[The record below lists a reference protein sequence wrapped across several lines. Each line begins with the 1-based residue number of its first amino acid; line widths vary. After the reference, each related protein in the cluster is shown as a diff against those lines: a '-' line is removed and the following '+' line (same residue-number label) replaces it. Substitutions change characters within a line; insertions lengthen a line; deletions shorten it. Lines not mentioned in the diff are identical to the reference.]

1 MFGRGGLPYRF
12 SGIGGG
18 PRFLSFLD
26 DSTLLAASGQPG
38 GGMQILPI
46 FMEDP
51 QQHSLYIQPQYLYN
65 NEEQITALH
74 VDTQNII
81 TVGTSHSQIIQ
92 FATND
97 PYMHPDMESPAYPP
111 APSGIDLDPYTLSQ
125 SYSLKSGNIFGQ
137 CVIFSDNTSL
147 SSAENFGTLEQQCI
161 IPAPKRRLQHA
172 IHEVVQARSD
182 DFLSTLPTRSLGL
195 HDMLLQHNIN
205 YKHHSADHVS
215 EARCTADTKVK
226 RYNPNQL
233 LFNEAAY
240 RLAYDDTFAVN
251 RKANEQLKRNESVRD
266 TGQEDP
272 HAIPYRYRRVIR
284 PAGSLSFDYSKFNET
299 LLFPGW
305 DCHERNVYVAPVL
318 TLLYFIPEY
327 RKALQSV
334 DIQRRILEDAIA
346 SARKKPL
353 SIFYE
358 TGELIAELSFLFHQI
373 DMLSTHA
380 LVSQIP
386 STGVFS
392 PKNFLATFTQMPEAA
407 ALNLF
412 DTTSSEA
419 VAVLDLNKRAEAF
432 YRFLIHHL
440 DSTLGYASSVD
451 EDSQVVGLEQ
461 QNSLKESSRPR
472 LVESVQGMKVLT
484 INYFPTTSTPT
495 ATETRAL
502 VLPLSCDNCSPN
514 LQQAMSFG
522 EILLSSLYV
531 ESSIKAYC
539 KISKSYENVKQQRSV
554 CSLPRVLSLSASGV
568 KKSDG
573 AAQCWQNSNRHG
585 GKWLPSQLELGELT
599 LSNN

>member
-38 GGMQILPI
+38 GGMQIFPI
-46 FMEDP
+46 FTDDP
-51 QQHSLYIQPQYLYN
+51 QQHSLFIQPQYLYN

-74 VDTQNII
+74 VDAQNII

-92 FATND
+92 FATNA

-111 APSGIDLDPYTLSQ
+111 SPSGMAFDPRTLSQ
-125 SYSLKSGNIFGQ
+125 SYSLGSGNIFGQ
-137 CVIFSDNTSL
+137 HVIFDGNTSL
-147 SSAENFGTLEQQCI
+147 SSVESFGKLEQQCI
-161 IPAPKRRLQHA
+161 IPAPRRRLHHA
-172 IHEVVQARSD
+172 IHEVVQTRSN
-182 DFLSTLPTRSLGL
+182 DFLSTLPTKSVGL
-195 HDMLLQHNIN
+195 HDLLLQHTNN
-205 YKHHSADHVS
+205 HKRHSTDHVI
-215 EARCTADTKVK
+215 ETRYPADNHVK

-240 RLAYDDTFAVN
+240 KLAYDDSFAVN
-251 RKANEQLKRNESVRD
+251 NKAKEQTKKHESSRD
-266 TGQEDP
+266 TGQED
-272 HAIPYRYRRVIR
+272 AIPYHYRRVIR
-284 PAGSLSFDYSKFNET
+284 PAGSLSFDYSKFNKT

-318 TLLYFIPEY
+318 TLLYYIPEY

-334 DIQRRILEDAIA
+334 DIQRRIIKDATA
-346 SARKKPL
+346 SAKRKPL

-358 TGELIAELSFLFHQI
+358 TGELLAELSFLFQQI

-386 STGVFS
+386 SPGVFS

-412 DTTSSEA
+412 DTSSSSSSEA

-440 DSTLGYASSVD
+440 DSALGFVSTVT
-451 EDSQVVGLEQ
+451 EDSKDAGWEH
-461 QNSLKESSRPR
+461 QNTLKESSRPR

-484 INYFPTTSTPT
+484 VNTFPKTSSTT

-502 VLPLSCDNCSPN
+502 VLPLTCDTCSTN
-514 LQQAMSFG
+514 SQAISFG
-522 EILLSSLYV
+522 ELLLSSLYV
-531 ESSIKAYC
+531 ECSVKAYC
-539 KISKSYENVKQQRSV
+539 KISKAYENVKQQRSI
-554 CSLPRVLSLSASGV
+554 CSLPRLLSLSASGV

-573 AAQCWQNSNRHG
+573 TAQWWQSSNRYG
-585 GKWLPSQLELGELT
+585 GKWLPSQVELGEYI
-599 LSNN
+599 